1 MLISLYTYVMHVW
14 SYKGIVTRCLCI
26 ISITEPC
33 NSFDR

>member
-26 ISITEPC
+26 TEPC